1 MDDLDYDSARIV
13 EEIQQGLRH
22 LDEEEENLVVLRD
35 QLTKVKKFREEQ
47 ARKDDMIGTLQER
60 IRQLEYE
67 REFGTR
73 QSAELEEIMSE
84 RILTLERSLAERDE
98 VERQFLEFQV
108 RAQAVEDE
116 RDELKVELSAER
128 DGHDRTRLECT
139 ALINEIHRLQQ
150 TVEHDQQ
157 VSHKTHVIFEA
168 LKTELNKKEHELSTQ
183 SARSKE
189 ATKQLKQDIAIARKA
204 TEDMAE
210 RLILLEEEKVSAQST
225 VVRLKADLDSVHQEA
240 LHNQSEVARWASMYA
255 ELEKVLSSLKT
266 QITTA
271 QFSHASEANSLQT
284 ELARYKTGHDKLLA
298 DLDTF
303 TSTLSSVLNDMNS
316 ITALKIPTTVN
327 ALHHYKSDIVAIV

>member
-67 REFGTR
+67 KEFGTR

-128 DGHDRTRLECT
+128 DG
-139 ALINEIHRLQQ
+139 
-150 TVEHDQQ
+150 
-157 VSHKTHVIFEA
+157 
-168 LKTELNKKEHELSTQ
+168 
-183 SARSKE
+183 
-189 ATKQLKQDIAIARKA
+189 
-204 TEDMAE
+204 
-210 RLILLEEEKVSAQST
+210 
-225 VVRLKADLDSVHQEA
+225 
-240 LHNQSEVARWASMYA
+240 
-255 ELEKVLSSLKT
+255 
-266 QITTA
+266 
-271 QFSHASEANSLQT
+271 
-284 ELARYKTGHDKLLA
+284 
-298 DLDTF
+298 
-303 TSTLSSVLNDMNS
+303 
-316 ITALKIPTTVN
+316 
-327 ALHHYKSDIVAIV
+327 